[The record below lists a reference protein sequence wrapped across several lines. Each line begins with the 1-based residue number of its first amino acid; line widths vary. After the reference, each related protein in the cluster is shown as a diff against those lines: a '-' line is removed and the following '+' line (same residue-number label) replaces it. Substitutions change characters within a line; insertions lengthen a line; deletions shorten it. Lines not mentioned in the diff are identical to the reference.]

1 MYIDFVFKF
10 LKRINLFF
18 YTIKKRAQLK
28 KLNYF
33 YTPNIIHIHKEIRF
47 LKMNMNQLFIKLPR
61 DLQWEVLTEFV
72 GTHSVR
78 KGKLRRKLVL
88 GYPFR
93 MVIYKPLIQKV
104 AFPYNL
110 DSVHEIAFVKL
121 PLGRKITCF
130 QDGNKSSDVR
140 YSFTRPHDSTML
152 YNYGTIV
159 EIVYPHENSVALPPF
174 EKHSYP
180 SYEYTDKKKQKTL
193 NKIR

>member
-1 MYIDFVFKF
+1 
-10 LKRINLFF
+10 
-18 YTIKKRAQLK
+18 
-28 KLNYF
+28 
-33 YTPNIIHIHKEIRF
+33 
-47 LKMNMNQLFIKLPR
+47 MNMDQLFLMLPR

-93 MVIYKPLIQKV
+93 MVMNMPRIQKV

-110 DSVHEIAFVKL
+110 NYVHEIAFVSMYSS
-121 PLGRKITCF
+121 GRKIRCF
-130 QDGNKSSDVR
+130 QNADRSSDVSYT
-140 YSFTRPHDSTML
+140 YSRPHDSTMI
-152 YNYGTIV
+152 YNYGTIITDVCPV
-159 EIVYPHENSVALPPF
+159 ESDPLPPF

-193 NKIR
+193 IR